1 MPNDQL
7 SLLDAIARNDVETV
21 KLFIFGHQIC
31 PDFICNGRS
40 PVVVAA
46 TNGREEI
53 LDILIQSKCDLNLP
67 DFTDE
72 TWKKHPIHIAAGK
85 GFLGFVKKLV
95 NNGVNANSL
104 DLEEKTAL
112 HWAASFG
119 HVSVIDYLISAGAS
133 VNAAQVDGFTPL
145 HCAAALDHDEAC
157 KIIIEND
164 AQLNAIDDDG
174 WTPVHHA
181 AAYGHFSVVKTLH
194 EAGAS
199 LLLKTPINDNTLH
212 ISSYTSTKYK
222 VDILRYLVQCKV
234 PLNDRDGYGN
244 TALHIACT
252 HNLYDNAKCLI
263 ELGAELDTCDDY
275 DDSPL
280 LSAACAYDNHNIV
293 SLLIKSGYNCSKEMW
308 IHEERFPLALA
319 NDLSLVSTLKYYA
332 SFPRTLQELC
342 CYCVLRHM
350 GQQSNSKINSLP
362 IPESLK
368 LQLKDIIK

>member
-1 MPNDQL
+1 MKKVTIRMSNDQL

-21 KLFIFGHQIC
+21 NLFIFGHQIC
-31 PDFICNGRS
+31 PDYVFNGRS

-46 TNGREEI
+46 SYGREEI
-53 LDILIQSKCDLNLP
+53 LDILIQCKCDLNLP

-72 TWKKHPIHIAAGK
+72 TWRKHPIHIAAAK

-95 NNGVNANSL
+95 NNGVNVSSL

-133 VNAAQVDGFTPL
+133 VNATQVDGFTPL

-164 AQLNAIDDDG
+164 AELNAIDDDG

-244 TALHIACT
+244 TALHIASMYT
-252 HNLYDNAKCLI
+252 
-263 ELGAELDTCDDY
+263 
-275 DDSPL
+275 
-280 LSAACAYDNHNIV
+280 
-293 SLLIKSGYNCSKEMW
+293 
-308 IHEERFPLALA
+308 
-319 NDLSLVSTLKYYA
+319 
-332 SFPRTLQELC
+332 
-342 CYCVLRHM
+342 
-350 GQQSNSKINSLP
+350 
-362 IPESLK
+362 
-368 LQLKDIIK
+368 